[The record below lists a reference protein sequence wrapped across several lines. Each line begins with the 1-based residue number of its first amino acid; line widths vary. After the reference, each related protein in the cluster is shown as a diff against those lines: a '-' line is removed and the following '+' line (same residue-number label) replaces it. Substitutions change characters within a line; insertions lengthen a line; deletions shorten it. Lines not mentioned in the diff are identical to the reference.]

1 MLFRSQ
7 SWTMNWQSSIKT
19 RSQAAIREGDVMA
32 FEKRFTNTVSD
43 KKSQKREIT
52 RLTEL
57 MEGDENTIFSL
68 IFVDIPK
75 EKTEE

>member
-1 MLFRSQ
+1 
-7 SWTMNWQSSIKT
+7 
-19 RSQAAIREGDVMA
+19 MA